1 MPQALRDTMGRHS
14 TITLRQN
21 RTTINHRCLLK
32 FRCMIHNL
40 GHMVIWRLPN
50 TIKIHGGIGEINE
63 IGFLL
68 QGSHDETVNACFCYM
83 YLHTVHLFLH
93 VFMRL
98 HI

>member
-21 RTTINHRCLLK
+21 RTTINHRWLLK

-40 GHMVIWRLPN
+40 GHMVICRLPN

-63 IGFLL
+63 SGFLL
-68 QGSHDETVNACFCYM
+68 QGRMTRLLMLASVICIYTLFTYFYM
-83 YLHTVHLFLH
+83 YL
-93 VFMRL
+93 
-98 HI
+98 